1 MRKSPIVVRED
12 AATSKRQEPHN
23 DVRTNDLDIAVQS
36 WCHCSMGNDDDTRTN
51 EILAAI
57 VAVSLAGF
65 ATLVLWAI
73 FG

>member
-1 MRKSPIVVRED
+1 MF
-12 AATSKRQEPHN
+12 
-23 DVRTNDLDIAVQS
+23 
-36 WCHCSMGNDDDTRTN
+36 GGDDDPKRN

-57 VAVSLAGF
+57 IAVSVAGF